1 MIEKT
6 HPTKIILISLVS
18 LTIGALIYRYCM
30 FTLLYLEQKKIEKEA
45 KKISLEYREI
55 FLWYQQRKEL
65 IKPTS
70 VGRPKIVIE
79 IETD

>member
-6 HPTKIILISLVS
+6 HRLKIILISLIS
-18 LTIGALIYRYCM
+18 LTIGALIYRYSM
-30 FTLLYLEQKKIEKEA
+30 FALLYLEQKKIEKEA